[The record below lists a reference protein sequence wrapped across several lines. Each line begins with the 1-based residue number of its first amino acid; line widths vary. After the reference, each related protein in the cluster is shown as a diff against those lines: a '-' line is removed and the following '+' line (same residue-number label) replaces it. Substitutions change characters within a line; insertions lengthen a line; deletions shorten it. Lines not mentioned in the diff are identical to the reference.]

1 MIYGFFV
8 TKKSIREIMDG
19 MMGWDDYLKRII
31 DKGLKKMD
39 VGPGFLFLSDSPT
52 WNGRIAIKNEL
63 IFCVPT
69 LVKLACMH
77 HALWWIGDD

>member
-1 MIYGFFV
+1 
-8 TKKSIREIMDG
+8 
-19 MMGWDDYLKRII
+19 
-31 DKGLKKMD
+31 MD